1 MKHLTPYMT
10 DDGERYGVA
19 KDQEEEFKADFGEHA
34 QPVHAYRTSDGTTYT
49 VSDAEAA
56 EFARDFPDAEPVRRL
71 SFANGKERDF
81 TARELRT
88 FMSGRGEFQTSDEF
102 KADRDERDA
111 KVRKRLAEG
120 YAASTKG
127 DETPVPVAAD
137 VPTLPFSEE
146 SADTLVESA
155 KGVAY
160 MARKTVAPYV
170 SAFLTGAMRLMGRA
184 MHSGVGMTPSLAG
197 GTSVR
202 FAPPKESGDIWVAAA
217 KEIDAAVAPSAEDEK
232 RAKESGLAI
241 PGKVEEVAQGIG
253 AFALAMHNLGPAVG
267 MTLMSAE
274 AGNDAYI
281 SLYDAGIAK
290 GLDPKDADNYANA
303 GGAIAT
309 LGTAAMCRLPVSRL
323 LGKFGL
329 TKAPVADI
337 ERGMV
342 GKTAVNNYSELVD
355 AVTVGNMKK
364 FLVDTAVVAGESGLI
379 MGAQT
384 YGVALA
390 GAAEQGLDVGSGE
403 VQRAAAW
410 EGIKAGAEGAGIGAL
425 LGGMNYAA
433 YKRAVRAGVAAE
445 AQSAM
450 YSPEGRAA
458 WREFFPEGTTA
469 MALKRALGKDIS
481 RADANKAGLPEM
493 TARERN
499 AIADLF
505 VKDRMD
511 AAKAAERQ
519 RPLGNGEPP
528 AAPEPQK
535 PQPKPPPP
543 EPVPQTKEERAQ
555 SLREQIADASEEC
568 KTLAKASAERGYDSS
583 GKKFGAA
590 YARYL
595 QLQRDLNK
603 LDGTPIVDEFAPP
616 QAKATSDT
624 KPEEP
629 PSTKLDSNHIVFS
642 EGVVDTLPGEATD
655 PVSGKSYSPQ
665 AGFARAL
672 SDIETQLT
680 KYGGDGQARYEEMN
694 RILASKTYEAL
705 LSRLSEYAFSFRS
718 AMAIKSEW
726 LRRHPEELKRRLEMA
741 VADAQIEVD
750 EASTPGRREGKEAA
764 LQEAQNRLDAF
775 NRAQDVRAQA
785 KEAADPPSATETPVS
800 TKPAPKAVQKSSGDV
815 AKDLAEISEGD
826 LDALINDALAEKE
839 NGEAAATTPPTKIVN
854 KGKGPVEVS
863 VAPTET
869 DAATEQPQA
878 KPRMVNKGKGLVP
891 VVPQTAPDAAT
902 AKAEARRVKERA
914 KVSEGLSGDAA
925 AAMGDLYDL
934 FGASESVKGSL
945 GMAARPVE
953 GFDEEL
959 YNSRVR
965 KGFDA
970 ILADCQSR
978 GGGVKDFVQ
987 MVVGRLGGA
996 ARPYI
1001 HRFAADLKG
1010 AANGRPEGAE
1020 GGRDGFDRG
1029 RDEDAGRGDGAA
1041 GALPAEPAGGQ
1052 RGAQPGN
1059 QGAEHSLPAGVP
1071 DGQGGGGRDGVRPNG
1086 GVAGHGPDLGG
1097 MRPSSDPVG
1106 NRLAAEDARTGSHAG
1121 QPSVVRAANGNIDTR
1136 ASAPVRLSKARRLK
1150 VNEEVKELVE
1160 KPVGSLTDAELDTLR
1175 QFTGAGGLGFKGKD
1189 AATQIA
1195 ALNQHFTDY
1204 PLVDAVW
1211 NALEKAKV
1219 PMKKALEPSAGS
1231 GNFPGRRPE
1240 LDWTLCELEPTA
1252 AKVLK
1257 HLFPGAKVMPGTFE
1271 DVKLADAQD
1280 VVISNF
1286 PFLEQ
1291 RHHPNR
1297 PDIKTLHDFFF
1308 VHSAKQLKPNG
1319 VVAAITSTGTMD
1331 KLDPAVRREL
1341 METCDVIGAFRL
1353 PQGTFASAGTDTA
1366 ADVIF
1371 LQKRP
1376 DGVPPRPEN
1385 KALNDAFV
1393 GTAEWPGSDGR
1404 VRVNGYFAERPEAI
1418 LGDASVEQDM
1428 RYGGRETL
1436 AVRQSDAT
1444 DLSQMA
1450 INYKPYPVAES
1461 HETNKG
1467 GGSSGG
1473 KPKANADEGAKPSYP
1488 HTVEGLDKA
1497 GVKYELS
1504 DGNGTYSQNI
1514 RMYDGVPHVKAD
1526 EFTLDGYEEGTH
1538 MAKVFVPVG
1547 GENAK
1552 KIAALQHIVDDAAA
1566 FQAGDADAAKRGEA
1580 EIADYKERFG
1590 VHPTKDKALRKFF
1603 KDNGEEIYFRELAA
1617 TFDEDFKPAESFR
1630 NKVKFEGS
1638 GRKHA
1643 DENSS
1648 LIDQALA
1655 SEDGSGEIRL
1665 GGERCKVAESDVGD
1679 LLQSGYSISGV
1690 DGGGK
1695 PILQNNVVFE
1705 SGNLY
1710 KKIDAQKKMKES
1722 LPSYAAQIDAQ
1733 VSRLES
1739 LLPVKKVFDA
1749 IPFKGNDGWTSQNEE
1764 GWVAPVLRKA
1774 GIYIYRSVN
1783 EKSGMAEFSVSTP
1796 YQGGLTPDECEI
1808 LGNYM
1813 SGKSLLKKKDD
1824 EADMAYLAREREAEG
1839 RLTDIYAKIR
1849 ARVAEDPER
1858 VAEIERGY
1866 NERFNGYVKP
1876 DYAKAQY
1883 LIADTVKAFEA
1894 AGIRLR
1900 DNQKRWVTQ
1909 ALIEG
1914 VGINAHDV
1922 GGGKT
1927 LAAMALAHALKA
1939 RGVCKKPMF
1948 VVPAKTIK
1956 TSWLNSANGMQ
1967 KLFPNAKIVNLGS
1980 LPADKRTKALF
1991 DLANSTADAVFI
2003 SHEGFEAIQ
2012 LTPKDEEAA
2021 LRRYADGLVDGS
2033 EDRKEAKQRESL
2045 EAYLEAVSKEKRD
2058 TRLTFDKLGVDCLIV
2073 DEAHNFKNVGVS
2085 SRLGTAGL
2093 GKAFGTKRDK
2103 KTGRYTIDSHRA
2115 HDFRFKA
2122 DFVAERNNGRNV
2134 FLLTATPTPNKPIEL
2149 YTMLRHLGR
2158 RVLGD
2163 YGIYTDR
2170 DFAAKFFALGKRECQ
2185 ATTGGTKP
2193 KTILTDLLDV
2203 YALKDIMTRYID
2215 RIPMEAFAAQ
2225 GIKLPEVVRETK
2237 FVDMSSDMEMVQ
2249 DEINARVAAAAGSF
2263 THEEGEDTVIGA
2275 FMNGRDAGVTPYVYG
2290 GRHARVR
2297 VEDRSHDPATDKI
2310 EYAIQETVHE
2320 LNLGKK
2326 EGKPRTVIIF
2336 SDVQGGRDGRPS
2348 VPADIKQSLIA
2359 RGMDPKE
2366 IAVVTG
2372 SVCTNPKTGQ
2382 EVQAAGKK
2390 AQELKG
2396 EIQDLFAPK
2405 GEKPAAPKI
2414 KVIIG
2419 STASIGEGLNLNTW
2433 TTLSINLDVPM
2444 TPGAFKQREG
2454 RSVRFGNQHEKVRV
2468 VNLVTRGSYDT
2479 LSLSLVARKK
2489 GWNQAIWDADV
2500 KDTINIE
2507 DEMSSSAGIDPNE
2520 IIIESLRDPVEKI
2533 RRRVDYD
2540 LGKMANAVE
2549 QARAQVYSVDG
2560 RIATQ
2565 KRNAQAA
2572 QARIDERVTSV
2583 YKLKN
2588 EAQALTDGVPALEEK
2603 AKRAFGD
2610 LAEYAAGTGEQAK
2623 ADALKGLV
2631 QSVKDARAELAK
2643 EQAAQKNADEGYEK
2657 LDAAKKSLGAAK
2669 DALADGIKAFA
2680 DKDGQ
2685 AFARIYANAE
2695 GAISSAQEKAASLLS
2710 SVPYHE
2716 GVIANAKRDIE
2727 AAEARVKE
2735 LEAERDKAEA
2745 LYKQTLDERNA
2756 LGSEWYENFGTPEQQ
2771 FLLEK
2776 ATVKADM
2783 DAKNRAEDEAEEWM
2797 GVRQT
2802 IEAMPAPKSTG
2813 KKPLANGKLPGHG
2826 DFGPSGTTNTGKTV
2840 NRSQVFAFAR
2850 ELFPELHITNKGTYR
2865 RPGVLG
2871 WLEVE
2876 NRVIRTLDPL
2886 SIPTL
2891 AHELGHGVVRLAGEN
2906 FRSMSRAARREFIA
2920 LGTDLYGAKAPTG
2933 GYTSEGV
2940 AEFVRGFLCDYDLA
2954 KDFPEAHK
2962 WFFEDFGERNPE
2974 FVERLFA
2981 LKGKILE
2988 YSGMTPEQKIRGM
3001 WDHKLPVS
3009 PSEIPW
3015 WRRCMR
3021 QDWKKNWVDSNWPLM
3036 RAVRECGAD
3045 FNFHN
3050 PKYTPAERADMILNH
3065 PYMLAT
3071 FFQGKAMRFAETDAL
3086 TCTTD
3091 IYGAET
3097 GVSLM
3102 GILMPIARNGKE
3114 SLKEFWDF
3122 AVAMRG
3128 ADYARKGLEF
3138 GASRGEIA
3146 ATIAR
3151 HRSKEGFRDALKAI
3165 TDWSHRVL
3173 HLLVDAGAITPEE
3186 YQKICDANPVY
3197 VPIHRI
3203 FAEADIDRLRK
3214 LSGKPGVFA
3223 RKGGSQDIDAPAT
3236 ALVEMAARIRQAAM
3250 QAKIVNALVD
3260 MHDRA
3265 RAEGS
3270 KTLNRFMVEMPNPV
3284 KRTVV
3289 DANSIKDQIAKM
3301 AAARFGADADKLAS
3315 AMKDTWEDK
3324 LFVFTTKPYAGSQ
3337 PNIVSIHDKTGR
3349 LRTFEVMDPG
3359 IVSVLKG
3366 YSEPERL
3373 TGLGKA
3379 GMAIANMMRM
3389 GATVLK
3395 PAFALGTN
3403 PIRDAITAFVMGE
3416 YGESV
3421 PGIATLEG
3429 MVNVALRTDLYKAF
3443 IRLGGDMGM
3452 FFQDHL
3458 HASAKDIAKVAQEA
3472 NPFVRQMRKGLVTM
3486 VGDILS
3492 IPEVGTRLKY
3502 FRMAKNYWEAQGV
3515 GTTAAE
3521 LVARLVGGDVTIDF
3535 GRAGDISRKINRQ
3548 ILFFNASVRAFD
3560 QLARAGGAA
3569 RQLPWQDPGKID
3581 WGKVNAAGDVNERER
3596 VFNKQARVNHLK
3608 RLLRRGSW
3616 WTYLG
3621 LLGYFYGL
3629 LNHDNHRK
3637 WKELKPSKKWN
3648 NITVGN
3654 ASFPVPYELG
3664 HIFVSFPVALAE
3676 SIEDGS
3682 PKPLKELAIE
3692 MARSDSPIELGDWHA
3707 LLRNFSYLSIPVDI
3721 IANKRWDGAPIVP
3734 TRMMRMDSRDWQN
3747 QNTTWYAKA
3756 IGNMAAE
3763 MFPEG
3768 MKDARQMFAPIR
3780 VDYVVDSLLG
3790 GLPREISRTFEAVTS
3805 KRGAIGVDGDWT
3817 RIPVYGRLSL
3827 SPFSASRLP
3836 GDFYDELDALQAK
3849 HQSARLDAA
3858 GLGRLRA
3865 MEDVQKK
3872 YLGEFSAARR
3882 RILTEDMDERERQ
3895 TLINKCSK
3903 LIIDTIRTFNETAN
3917 TADFRARGVE
3927 AAAAAL
3933 SKRSVAESTAPSYR
3947 RVVSEVGYEAAANA
3961 LRRYG
3966 ARKAWSKKTLDGRLR
3981 NLYNNAQ

>member
-10 DDGERYGVA
+10 DGGERYGVA
-19 KDQEEEFKADFGEHA
+19 KDQEEEFKADFGERA

-81 TARELRT
+81 TARELRS

-127 DETPVPVAAD
+127 GETPVPVAAD
-137 VPTLPFSEE
+137 VPVLPFSEE
-146 SADTLVESA
+146 SVDTLAESA

-184 MHSGVGMTPSLAG
+184 MQSGVGMTPSLAG

-202 FAPPKESGDIWVAAA
+202 FAPPKESGDIWIAAA

-241 PGKVEEVAQGIG
+241 PGKVEEAAQGIG
-253 AFALAMHNLGPAVG
+253 SFALAMHNLGPAVG
-267 MTLMSAE
+267 TTLMSAQ

-281 SLYDAGIAK
+281 SLYDAGIAN
-290 GLDPKDADNYANA
+290 GLDPKDADSYANA

-355 AVTVGNMKK
+355 AVTAGNMKK

-379 MGAQT
+379 MGAQA

-410 EGIKAGAEGAGIGAL
+410 EGVKAGAEGAGIGAL

-505 VKDRMD
+505 VKDRVD

-519 RPLGNGEPP
+519 KLLGNGEPP

-535 PQPKPPPP
+535 PQPKPLPS
-543 EPVPQTKEERAQ
+543 EPVPQTKEPV
-555 SLREQIADASEEC
+555 
-568 KTLAKASAERGYDSS
+568 AKPE
-583 GKKFGAA
+583 
-590 YARYL
+590 
-595 QLQRDLNK
+595 
-603 LDGTPIVDEFAPP
+603 V
-616 QAKATSDT
+616 

-629 PSTKLDSNHIVFS
+629 
-642 EGVVDTLPGEATD
+642 LPPVKPAEEA
-655 PVSGKSYSPQ
+655 PVTVPP
-665 AGFARAL
+665 A
-672 SDIETQLT
+672 
-680 KYGGDGQARYEEMN
+680 
-694 RILASKTYEAL
+694 
-705 LSRLSEYAFSFRS
+705 
-718 AMAIKSEW
+718 
-726 LRRHPEELKRRLEMA
+726 
-741 VADAQIEVD
+741 
-750 EASTPGRREGKEAA
+750 EAA
-764 LQEAQNRLDAF
+764 IPPAEAVDAP
-775 NRAQDVRAQA
+775 
-785 KEAADPPSATETPVS
+785 EAVL
-800 TKPAPKAVQKSSGDV
+800 KPSGDV
-815 AKDLAEISEGD
+815 AKDLAEISESD
-826 LDALINDALAEKE
+826 LDSLINDALAERE
-839 NGEAAATTPPTKIVN
+839 NGEAASAKPQTKIVN
-854 KGKGPVEVS
+854 KGKGPVEVP

-869 DAATEQPQA
+869 GATSATATVPTEQPQT

-891 VVPQTAPDAAT
+891 VAPTTAPADAPDAAT
-902 AKAEARRVKERA
+902 AKTEARRVKERA

-978 GGGVKDFVQ
+978 GGGVKEFVQ

-1020 GGRDGFDRG
+1020 GGRDGIDRG
-1029 RDEDAGRGDGAA
+1029 RDENAGRGDGAA
-1041 GALPAEPAGGQ
+1041 GALPTEPAGGQ

-1071 DGQGGGGRDGVRPNG
+1071 NGQGGGGRDGVRPDG
-1086 GVAGHGPDLGG
+1086 GVEGHGPDLGG

-1106 NRLAAEDARTGSHAG
+1106 NGLATEDARTGSHAG

-1136 ASAPVRLSKARRLK
+1136 ASAPVRLSKAQRLK

-1291 RHHPNR
+1291 RHHSNR
-1297 PDIKTLHDFFF
+1297 SDIKTLHDFFF

-1319 VVAAITSTGTMD
+1319 VIAAITSTGTMD

-1393 GTAEWPGSDGR
+1393 GTVEWPGSEGK

-1418 LGDASVEQDM
+1418 LGDASAEQDM

-1444 DLSQMA
+1444 DLSQLA
-1450 INYKPYPVAES
+1450 IDYKPYPVAKS

-1467 GGSSGG
+1467 GDSSSGG
-1473 KPKANADEGAKPSYP
+1473 KPKTDADEGAKPAYP
-1488 HTVEGLDKA
+1488 RTVEGLEKA

-1504 DGNGTYSQNI
+1504 DGNGTFSQNI

-1538 MAKVFVPVG
+1538 MAKVFAPIE

-1552 KIAALQHIVDDAAA
+1552 KIAALQHIVGDAAA

-1590 VHPTKDKALRKFF
+1590 VHPTKDKELRKFF
-1603 KDNGEEIYFRELAA
+1603 KDNGEEIYFRELTA

-1764 GWVAPVLRKA
+1764 GWVAPILRKA
-1774 GIYIYRSVN
+1774 GIYIFRSVN

-1796 YQGGLTPDECEI
+1796 YQGGLTPDECDI

-1883 LIADTVKAFEA
+1883 LIADTVRAFEA

-2336 SDVQGGRDGRPS
+2336 SDVQGGRDGHPS

-2382 EVQAAGKK
+2382 EVQASGKK

-2565 KRNAQAA
+2565 KRNAQTA
-2572 QARIDERVTSV
+2572 QTRIDERVTSV

-2588 EAQALTDGVPALEEK
+2588 EARALTDGVPALEEK

-2631 QSVKDARAELAK
+2631 RSVKDARAELAK
-2643 EQAAQKNADEGYEK
+2643 EQAAAQKNTEAGYEK

-2669 DALADGIKAFA
+2669 DALADGIKAFS

-2735 LEAERDKAEA
+2735 LEAERDKAES
-2745 LYKQTLDERNA
+2745 LYKRTLDERNA

-2771 FLLEK
+2771 FILEK
-2776 ATVKADM
+2776 ATIKAEM
-2783 DAKNRAEDEAEEWM
+2783 DAKNRAEDEAEDWM

-2876 NRVIRTLDPL
+2876 NRVIRTIDPL

-2906 FRSMSRAARREFIA
+2906 LRSMSRAARREFIA
-2920 LGTDLYGAKAPTG
+2920 LGADLYGAKAPTG

-2962 WFFEDFGERNPE
+2962 WFFEDFGERNPD

-3086 TCTTD
+3086 ACTTD

-3102 GILMPIARNGKE
+3102 DILVPIARNGKE

-3128 ADYARKGLEF
+3128 ADYAKKGLEF

-3197 VPIHRI
+3197 VPIHRV
-3203 FAEADIDRLRK
+3203 FAEADIDRRRK

-3289 DANSIKDQIAKM
+3289 DANGIKDQIAKI
-3301 AAARFGADADKLAS
+3301 AAARFGADADKLAA

-3324 LFVFTTKPYAGSQ
+3324 LFVFTTKSYAGSQ

-3379 GMAIANMMRM
+3379 GMMLANGIRM

-3395 PAFALGTN
+3395 GSFSLVAN
-3403 PIRDAITAFVMGE
+3403 PIRDAQTAYHMSE
-3416 YGESV
+3416 YGVSV
-3421 PGIATLEG
+3421 PGVATLEG
-3429 MVNVALRTDLYKAF
+3429 VVNTALRTDLYKAF
-3443 IRLGGDMGM
+3443 IRLGGDMGS
-3452 FFQDHL
+3452 FFQGGL

-3472 NPFVRQMRKGLVTM
+3472 NPFIRQMRKGIVAM

-3492 IPEVGTRLKY
+3492 IPEVGARLTQ

-3521 LVARLVGGDVTIDF
+3521 LIARLVGGDITIDF

-3548 ILFFNASVRAFD
+3548 ILFFNAAVREID

-3569 RQLPWQDPGKID
+3569 RQLPWQNPGKID
-3581 WGKVNAAGDVNERER
+3581 WGKVNAGGDANERER
-3596 VFNKQARVNHLK
+3596 IFNKQARANHAK
-3608 RLLRRGSW
+3608 RFLSRGATLAGFSLLA
-3616 WTYLG
+3616 Y
-3621 LLGYFYGL
+3621 L
-3629 LNHDNHRK
+3629 LNQNNEKDYRRF
-3637 WKELKPSKKWN
+3637 KELKPTYKWN
-3648 NITVGN
+3648 NVVFGN
-3654 ASFPVPYELG
+3654 VRLPVPFLDG
-3664 HIFVSFPVALAE
+3664 LVFQSLPVAVLE
-3676 SIEDGS
+3676 SMADGNTE
-3682 PKPLKELAIE
+3682 PLKEVALE
-3692 MARSDSPIELGDWHA
+3692 MARQLPISLGGWHQ
-3707 LLRNFSYLSIPVDI
+3707 LLRNFSALSPEIDLV
-3721 IANKRWDGAPIVP
+3721 ANRTWNESAIVP
-3734 TRMMRMDSRDWQN
+3734 ERMMRMDPRDWQN
-3747 QNTTWYAKA
+3747 QNTTAFAKVV
-3756 IGNMAAE
+3756 GNMAAE
-3763 MFPEG
+3763 MLPEG
-3768 MKDARQMFAPIR
+3768 MKEARQMFAPAY
-3780 VDYVVDSLLG
+3780 VDYLLDQHTG
-3790 GLPREISRTFEAVTS
+3790 GLFGNLLRGFEAVTS
-3805 KRGAIGVDGDWT
+3805 KRGAVGVDGDWT
-3817 RIPVYGRLSL
+3817 RIPVVGRLFL
-3827 SPFSASRLP
+3827 SPFSSSRLP

-3865 MEDVQKK
+3865 MEDVQEK

-3903 LIIDTIRTFNETAN
+3903 SIIDTIRTFNETAK
-3917 TADFRARGVE
+3917 TADFRTRGVE

-3961 LRRYG
+3961 LRRYA